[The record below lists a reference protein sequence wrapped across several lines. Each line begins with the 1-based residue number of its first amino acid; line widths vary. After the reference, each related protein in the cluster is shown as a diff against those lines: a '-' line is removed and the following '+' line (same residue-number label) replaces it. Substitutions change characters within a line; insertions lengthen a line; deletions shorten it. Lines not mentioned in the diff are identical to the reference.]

1 MNAEELYGALLK
13 AFGPQGW
20 WPIAPLAGRRGFD
33 ARGYHRG
40 NYSYPKNKAQAFEII
55 VGAILTQNTAWK
67 NAEKA
72 LANLHNAGLM
82 EPKRLIDAELA
93 VVEKCVMPSGYFRQ
107 KARRLKDLAGKIPPY
122 ERDYLLSLKGIGP
135 ETADSILLYAAKQP
149 IFLVDAYTKRI
160 CSRTGICGGD
170 YEAVQDWFHG
180 NLEKSVEKYGE
191 MHALLVELA
200 KRNCT
205 KNAPLCGTC
214 PLREDCAFASKQK

>member
-1 MNAEELYGALLK
+1 MSAEGLYARLFRV
-13 AFGPQGW
+13 FGPQGW
-20 WPIAPLAGRRGFD
+20 WPIASLVGRKGFD
-33 ARGYHRG
+33 SRGYHKG

-72 LANLHNAGLM
+72 LANLHAAGLM
-82 EPKRLIDAELA
+82 NPKKLEEVDLKTL
-93 VVEKCVMPSGYFRQ
+93 EKCVMPSGYFRQ
-107 KARRLKDLAGKIPPY
+107 KARRLRDLAGKIPPY

-135 ETADSILLYAAKQP
+135 ETADSILLYAGKQA
-149 IFLVDAYTKRI
+149 IFPVDAYTRRI
-160 CSRTGICGGD
+160 CSRLGICDGD
-170 YEAVQDWFHG
+170 YEAVQDFFHG

-205 KNAPLCGTC
+205 KNAPLCVSC
-214 PLREDCAFASKQK
+214 PLREDCAWNKK